1 LINGLS
7 GGLGTKRD
15 PWIMARRRK
24 KRDKRWMWVAK
35 PGDRIF
41 VGRIAVIPSKKLS
54 RREFRTLEE
63 ILNIYGRML
72 GDVLPH
78 ASRNIIENYYRL
90 KNEKY
95 RELRSMYP
103 NIPSHY
109 IHGLCQDAVER
120 VSPLRRNRARQYS
133 REIFDELVKH
143 LDLGKRD
150 LRGRRLVRYLW
161 RRSWEIARH
170 QVDLEM
176 SDGILVPRINSA
188 SLWLVD
194 DHVWKPIDATK
205 IRINGFENT
214 FFTSVVINTHRGWV
228 HLDLEPSKEFYKLLA
243 RGFKSIPHAKI
254 KLDRRNR
261 RVFFHL
267 SLEKEIEI
275 YRPENIKPVDVNE
288 NSVATL
294 YEAFAVILETDLA
307 KTTLGY
313 SYRKKS
319 IQKRNGS
326 DGREARKAMEK
337 LKERKK
343 KRDYR
348 MKTANLIV
356 RDALRTRGV
365 IVIERISGDD
375 IRIMI
380 ARYKNKQLR
389 HRIYQS
395 ALKGELNAIID
406 RAKEYGVP
414 VLIVDP
420 RNTSKICPLHRVTI
434 EYGEDRKG
442 ICSKG
447 GERWHREV
455 VALINIYFKA
465 LEALYEGSAQKGF
478 GDPRVDGSPMPLG
491 STATH
496 EPIEIPRSLWGRW
509 KSLDDHRDVITSLWV
524 KKQSNT
530 NKLISMTINDHRGTS
545 GKSRGL

>member
-1 LINGLS
+1 MLGELS
-7 GGLGTKRD
+7 KARAK
-15 PWIMARRRK
+15 ARRRGGEK
-24 KRDKRWMWVAK
+24 WEWVIK
-35 PGDRIF
+35 PGDKIVVSRT
-41 VGRIAVIPSKKLS
+41 AVIPSKQIS
-54 RREFRTLEE
+54 RREFRALEE

-78 ASRNIIENYYRL
+78 ASRNIIESYYRL

-95 RELRSMYP
+95 HELRNIYP

-109 IHGLCQDAVER
+109 IHGVCQDAVER
-120 VSPLRRNRARQYS
+120 VSSLRRNRARQYS

-143 LDLGKRD
+143 LDLGKKD
-150 LRGRRLVRYLW
+150 LRGRGIVRYLW

-176 SDGILVPRINSA
+176 REGILVPRINSV

-205 IRINGFENT
+205 ININGVENT
-214 FFTSVVINTHRGWV
+214 FFTRVAINTHRGWV
-228 HLDLEPSKEFYKLLA
+228 YIDLEPSKEFYKLLA
-243 RGFKSIPHAKI
+243 RGFKPTSHAKI
-254 KLDRRNR
+254 KLDRKNK
-261 RVFFHL
+261 RVLFHL

-275 YRPENIKPVDVNE
+275 YKPEKAVKPVDVNE

-294 YEAFAVILETDLA
+294 YEAFAIILETDLA
-307 KTTLGY
+307 ETTLGY

-326 DGREARKAMEK
+326 SSRETRKAMKK

-348 MKTANLIV
+348 MKTANMIV

-365 IVIERISGDD
+365 IVVERISGED

-380 ARYKNKQLR
+380 ARYREKQLR
-389 HRIYQS
+389 YRIYQS

-406 RAKEYGVP
+406 KAREYGVP
-414 VLIVDP
+414 VLMVDP
-420 RNTSKICPLHRVTI
+420 RNTSKICPIHNAII
-434 EYGEDRKG
+434 EYGEDRIG

-455 VALINIYFKA
+455 
-465 LEALYEGSAQKGF
+465 
-478 GDPRVDGSPMPLG
+478 
-491 STATH
+491 TA
-496 EPIEIPRSLWGRW
+496 
-509 KSLDDHRDVITSLWV
+509 
-524 KKQSNT
+524 
-530 NKLISMTINDHRGTS
+530 
-545 GKSRGL
+545 